1 MRNLGWTEPKGVSK
15 AGGRPKKALGSLLEF
30 FFLKIDRGREAEKG
44 SEGGKELRMG
54 GGGQTKMIL

>member
-30 FFLKIDRGREAEKG
+30 FF
-44 SEGGKELRMG
+44 
-54 GGGQTKMIL
+54 